1 MSTREVELNIPSEF
15 KNKPF
20 FYDIIKK
27 FNVVPSI
34 LEASFST
41 EVGWAIVKFE
51 GEQADLDKLFDFLK
65 EEGVEVSFR

>member
-1 MSTREVELNIPSEF
+1 MSIKEVELNIPGEF
-15 KNKPF
+15 KNRPF

-51 GEQADLDKLFDFLK
+51 GEQADLDKLFDFLEK
-65 EEGVEVSFR
+65 EGVEVNFR